1 MEVKIRY
8 GFYFVTLAMIIYSY
22 YISPQRFSSKEKCKR
37 LLPFKCNLVWYGL
50 MSILIVLEGIFL
62 YYLNSHIK
70 LSEKLPSIWY
80 LIPILLSVFIVHLL
94 YTGSEQVKDTG
105 KFIAS
110 PDAILTKNKRNS
122 IFTFIILLY
131 IASISLEGFYTLKGK
146 LVFSS
151 IPILFRSV
159 KDNLFYKDYFGY
171 SKIIALL
178 VMIYMKKVHENY
190 GACAYEL
197 PVNWNS

>member
-1 MEVKIRY
+1 METKIRY
-8 GFYFVTLAMIIYSY
+8 GFYFVTLAMVLYSY
-22 YISPQRFSSKEKCKR
+22 YISPQRFSTKEKCKR
-37 LLPFKCNLVWYGL
+37 LLPFKCHRVWFGL
-50 MSILIVLEGIFL
+50 ISILIVLEGLFL

-70 LSEKLPSIWY
+70 LSENLPGIWY

-94 YTGSEQVKDTG
+94 YTGAEKIKDTG

-110 PDAILTKNKRNS
+110 PDAILTKSKRNS

-131 IASISLEGFYTLKGK
+131 IASISIEAFYTLKGT
-146 LVFSS
+146 LDWSS
-151 IPILFRSV
+151 IPILLRSV

-171 SKIIALL
+171 SKVIALL
-178 VMIYMKKVHENY
+178 VMIYIKKVHENY

>member
-8 GFYFVTLAMIIYSY
+8 GFYFVTLAMVIYSY
-22 YISPQRFSSKEKCKR
+22 YISPQRFSTKGKCKR
-37 LLPFKCNLVWYGL
+37 LLPFKCHRVWFGL
-50 MSILIVLEGIFL
+50 ISILIVLEALFL

-70 LSEKLPSIWY
+70 LSENLPGIWY
-80 LIPILLSVFIVHLL
+80 LIPILVSVFIVHLL
-94 YTGSEQVKDTG
+94 YTGSEKIKDTG

-110 PDAILTKNKRNS
+110 PDAILTKSKRNS

-131 IASISLEGFYTLKGK
+131 IASISIEAFYTLKGV
-146 LVFSS
+146 LDWSS
-151 IPILFRSV
+151 IPILLRSV

-171 SKIIALL
+171 SKVIALL
-178 VMIYMKKVHENY
+178 VMIYIKKIHENY

-197 PVNWNS
+197 PVNWNN

>member
-37 LLPFKCNLVWYGL
+37 LLPFKCHLVWYGL